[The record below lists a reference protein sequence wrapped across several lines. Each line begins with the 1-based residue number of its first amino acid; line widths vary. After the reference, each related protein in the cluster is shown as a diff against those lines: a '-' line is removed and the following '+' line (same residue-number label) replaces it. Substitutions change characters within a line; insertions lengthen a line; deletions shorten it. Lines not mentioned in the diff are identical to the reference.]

1 MPWDIKKIICIVVPL
16 VILLLPSRF
25 IPIEGFSVVEHRMTA
40 IFLMA
45 CLCWILEPIP
55 VFATSVLI
63 VLFELVLISDNGFVL
78 FMPSAEDTTSFGV
91 MLKYQEVLGVFASPI
106 IMLFLGGFFLAM
118 AGAKYR
124 LDINLARVLTKPFGR
139 RPQNIMLGL
148 MIVTALFSM
157 FMSNTATTAMMLAIL
172 TPLLALFPKNDKGR
186 IAFALAIP
194 FAANIGGMGTPI
206 GTPPNAVALKYLT
219 EESAISFGTW
229 MSFGVPYVA
238 VMLIFTWLLLKW
250 LYPVESKEIDLNIQ
264 GRFLMN
270 RKALLVYFTFVMTI
284 LLWITDRLHGMN
296 AYVVAMIPIAVFTTT
311 GIINAKDLNKIN
323 WGVLWL
329 VAGGIALGTGL
340 EKTGLT
346 NHIISSIP
354 FSMFSPLLIIF
365 LATLL
370 TLSMATLMSNTA
382 TANLLLPL
390 MAALGA
396 NLESLQA
403 LGGTRLIILVITF
416 SCSLAMSLPVSTPPN
431 AMAYASGVIETR
443 HMAKAGLIIGV
454 VGLISVY
461 LLMAILHMMHFI

>member
-1 MPWDIKKIICIVVPL
+1 MHWDIKKIICIVVPL
-16 VILLLPSRF
+16 GILLLPSRF
-25 IPIEGFSVVEHRMTA
+25 IPIEGLTVVEHRMSA
-40 IFLMA
+40 IFFMA

-63 VLFELVLISDNGFVL
+63 VLFELVLMSDNGFVL
-78 FMPSAEDTTSFGV
+78 FMPSSNGAASFGV
-91 MLKYQEVLGVFASPI
+91 MLNYREVLGVFASPI

-118 AGAKYR
+118 AATKYR

-157 FMSNTATTAMMLAIL
+157 FMSNTATTAMMLTIL
-172 TPLLALFPKNDKGR
+172 TPLLTLFPQNDRGR
-186 IAFALAIP
+186 VAFALAIP

-219 EESAISFGTW
+219 GENAISFSTW
-229 MSFGVPYVA
+229 MLFGVPYVA
-238 VMLIFTWLLLKW
+238 VMLVFTWFLLNR

-264 GRFLMN
+264 GRFLKN
-270 RKALLVYFTFVMTI
+270 RKAFIVYITFVMTI
-284 LLWITDRLHGMN
+284 LLWLSDRLHGMN

-311 GIINAKDLNKIN
+311 GIITAEDLKKIN
-323 WGVLWL
+323 WDVLWL

-340 EKTGLT
+340 EKSGLT
-346 NHIISSIP
+346 THIIRTIP

-365 LATLL
+365 ISTLL
-370 TLSMATLMSNTA
+370 TLGMATLMSNTA
-382 TANLLLPL
+382 SANLLLPL

-403 LGGTRLIILVITF
+403 LGGTRLIILAVTF

-431 AMAYASGVIETR
+431 AMAYASGVIETK
-443 HMAKAGLIIGV
+443 HMAKAGIIIGV
-454 VGLISVY
+454 VGLLSLY
-461 LLMAILHMMHFI
+461 LLMLVLHRVHFI

>member
-16 VILLLPSRF
+16 VILLLPSRC
-25 IPIEGFSVVEHRMTA
+25 IPIEGLTGVEHRMSA

-45 CLCWILEPIP
+45 CLCWVLEPIP

-78 FMPSAEDTTSFGV
+78 FMPAAEDAASFGV

-118 AGAKYR
+118 AGTKYH
-124 LDINLARVLTKPFGR
+124 LDINLARVLTKPFGC

-172 TPLLALFPKNDKGR
+172 TPLLTLFPKHDKGR
-186 IAFALAIP
+186 IAFSLAIP

-229 MSFGVPYVA
+229 MLFAVPYV
-238 VMLIFTWLLLKW
+238 VIMLIFTWLLLKW
-250 LYPVESKEIDLNIQ
+250 LYPMESKQIDLNIQ
-264 GRFLMN
+264 SRFLMN

-296 AYVVAMIPIAVFTTT
+296 AYVVAMIPIAIFTAT
-311 GIINAKDLNKIN
+311 GIINAEDLKKIN

-346 NHIISSIP
+346 SHIINSIP
-354 FSMFSPLLIIF
+354 FSMLSPLLIIF

-370 TLSMATLMSNTA
+370 TLGMATLMSNTA

-390 MAALGA
+390 MAALGTT
-396 NLESLQA
+396 LESLQA
-403 LGGTRLIILVITF
+403 LGGTRLIILTITF

-431 AMAYASGVIETR
+431 AMAYASGVIKTR
-443 HMAKAGLIIGV
+443 HMAKAGVIIGI
-454 VGLISVY
+454 VGLMSVY
-461 LLMAILHMMHFI
+461 LLMAILHMIHFI

>member
-1 MPWDIKKIICIVVPL
+1 
-16 VILLLPSRF
+16 
-25 IPIEGFSVVEHRMTA
+25 
-40 IFLMA
+40 
-45 CLCWILEPIP
+45 
-55 VFATSVLI
+55 
-63 VLFELVLISDNGFVL
+63 
-78 FMPSAEDTTSFGV
+78 MPSAEDAVPFGV
-91 MLKYQEVLGVFASPI
+91 MLKYQEILGVFASPI

-118 AGAKYR
+118 AGAKYH

-139 RPQNIMLGL
+139 QPQNIMLGL

-172 TPLLALFPKNDKGR
+172 TPLLVLFPENDKGR
-186 IAFALAIP
+186 ISFALAIP
-194 FAANIGGMGTPI
+194 FAANIGGMGTPIGTHIGGMGTPI

-229 MSFGVPYVA
+229 MSFGVPYVV

-250 LYPVESKEIDLNIQ
+250 LYPMESKEIDLNIR
-264 GRFLMN
+264 GKFLMN

-296 AYVVAMIPIAVFTTT
+296 AYVVAMIPIAVFTSS
-311 GIINAKDLNKIN
+311 GIINAEDLKKIN

-340 EKTGLT
+340 EKSGLT
-346 NHIISSIP
+346 SHIIRSIP

-365 LATLL
+365 LSTLL
-370 TLSMATLMSNTA
+370 TLGMATLMSNTA

-396 NLESLQA
+396 SLESLQA
-403 LGGTRLIILVITF
+403 LGGTRLIILAITF

-443 HMAKAGLIIGV
+443 HMAKAGVIIGV
-454 VGLISVY
+454 VGLVSVY
-461 LLMAILHMMHFI
+461 LLMAILHMIHFI